1 LSGIYVNVKV
11 YEPGSKD
18 RHEIGIEIRRMLQG
32 DDALFAEVAEE
43 VFDEP
48 VDASRLEGFARK

>member
-1 LSGIYVNVKV
+1 
-11 YEPGSKD
+11 
-18 RHEIGIEIRRMLQG
+18 MLPG